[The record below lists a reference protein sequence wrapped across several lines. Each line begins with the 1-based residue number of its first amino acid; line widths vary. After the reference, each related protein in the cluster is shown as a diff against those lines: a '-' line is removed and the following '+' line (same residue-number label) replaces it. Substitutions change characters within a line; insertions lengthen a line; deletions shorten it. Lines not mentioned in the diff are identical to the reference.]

1 MGVQRNRR
9 LCVFAALREKTFC
22 SVLEEFSRKDAKAQ
36 RNAKECK
43 GDPEFFFATLRLCGR
58 KSF

>member
-22 SVLEEFSRKDAKAQ
+22 SVQEEFSRKDAKAQ
-36 RNAKECK
+36 RKRK
-43 GDPEFFFATLRLCGR
+43 GGLEFFFAAFASLRENL
-58 KSF
+58 F